1 MVRQR
6 MCSSSTQSSEQK
18 FGEVSEWL
26 KEHAWKVCIRQR
38 IEGSNPSLTAKLK
51 SPDGN
56 IRAFLYMRF
65 LIRPLLII
73 SHAIHYL
80 SNQILVAM
88 YPFAI
93 GIDANVRCD
102 SDNLFF
108 VQNIAQH
115 LVLST
120 SFAIISHQ

>member
-1 MVRQR
+1 MRDRVIFSRTLLDDLLSKVLIVIGYVG
-6 MCSSSTQSSEQK
+6 CGW
-18 FGEVSEWL
+18 FWL
-26 KEHAWKVCIRQR
+26 DLIQAV
-38 IEGSNPSLTAKLK
+38 SLTAKLK

-93 GIDANVRCD
+93 GIDANVRCN

-108 VQNIAQH
+108 VQNIAQC